1 MLRQGAPTYDR
12 HWVSEYELDDAKCCA
27 KKRFYDSSWRPEA
40 KSCGDVK
47 SCLFCA
53 AATRRAQDID
63 DGYKDEEAVAALL
76 IRSRAKGWH
85 NPDSSS
91 IFGFIRSLNNALKG
105 TPNFQKYL
113 SHFGGLRLDKGRVM
127 RAVSRAELNSYYPVM
142 KIDLATNTMY
152 YLVVEDPMN
161 KTYATWLRK
170 LAGDDLPLIGS
181 ENTEKLGDIVEAA
194 LGLC

>member
-1 MLRQGAPTYDR
+1 MRLCPRGQEWDSLAKVAEKYLRTFKVNPSALERERDQEPENVVGGEGGAIPPDPASAQPHSEVARRDWKTEEMEMLRQGAPTYDR

-27 KKRFYDSSWRPEA
+27 KKRFHDSSWRPEA

-91 IFGFIRSLNNALKG
+91 IFGFIRSLNDALKE
-105 TPNFQKYL
+105 TPKFQ
-113 SHFGGLRLDKGRVM
+113 
-127 RAVSRAELNSYYPVM
+127 
-142 KIDLATNTMY
+142 
-152 YLVVEDPMN
+152 
-161 KTYATWLRK
+161 
-170 LAGDDLPLIGS
+170 
-181 ENTEKLGDIVEAA
+181 
-194 LGLC
+194 